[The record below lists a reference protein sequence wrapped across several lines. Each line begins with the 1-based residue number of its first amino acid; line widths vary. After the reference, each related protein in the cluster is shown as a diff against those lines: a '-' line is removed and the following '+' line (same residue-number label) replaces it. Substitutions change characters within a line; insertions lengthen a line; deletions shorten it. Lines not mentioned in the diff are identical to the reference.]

1 MVRDGLAKAYVGWEV
16 LDLAYF
22 DSTLQAFASPCHTE
36 EKQIT
41 QGKESISKSFK
52 ATDICVN

>member
-1 MVRDGLAKAYVGWEV
+1 MSDGLDKAGEV

-36 EKQIT
+36 ENQIT
-41 QGKESISKSFK
+41 QGEEESF
-52 ATDICVN
+52 